1 MSDGKGAPHSLH
13 IPLDADN
20 DLAADFERVRQA
32 QAERNATGKTGGKGF
47 DPSSQRTNSDKV
59 SLSENFDKEL
69 YGDESKDK
77 YAGYHSSIPAADDE
91 DEDMDM
97 DGEGGGGGRTL
108 VGQYTATSA
117 QINEWAQGGTA
128 EDDILD
134 SREKQAQ
141 IANRETDYQKRRFKR
156 ELSPGR
162 GEDRS
167 YREVMAEREIERE
180 EERVQRLL
188 EDKKKEAIAK
198 GDDDEMDGVEHQA
211 TLKDDSGENGANGT
225 KAVEAPKPRAKKRR
239 WDTAK
244 TVDGSEAN
252 GDAAVNGE
260 ADTNGHAADGE
271 GPLKKSRW
279 NVEPEPVSAPAAP
292 TKRSKWDMV
301 STQDSAAP
309 NGGVNGAAT
318 PAPGVMTF
326 GTDVSSRNAPLSDEE
341 LNEMLP
347 SEGYKILD
355 PPPGYEPLRA
365 PAKRLAPPQTP
376 VNTGGFMMQEPV
388 DARQMGKQLPS
399 DIPGVGDLQFF
410 KAEDM
415 AYFGKLVDNADENEM
430 SVDELKERKI
440 MRLLLKVKN
449 GTPPMRKTALRHIT
463 DNARVFGAG
472 PLFDQILPLLMEK
485 SLEDQERHL
494 LVKVIDRVLYKLDDL
509 VRPYVHKILV
519 VIEPLLIDQDYY
531 ARVEGREIISNLSKA
546 AGLAHMISTMRPDID
561 HQDEYVRN
569 TTARAFAVVASALGI
584 PTLLPFLKAVCKS
597 KKSWQ
602 ARHTG
607 VKIIQQI
614 PILMGCAVLPHL
626 KGLVDCIGDNLNDEQ
641 MKVRTVTS
649 LALAALAEA
658 SNPFGIESFDPIL
671 HSLWTGA
678 RKQRGKGLAGFLK
691 AVGYIIPLMDEE
703 YSNYFTSQIME
714 VLLREFQSPDEE
726 MKKVVLKVISQCSG
740 TSGVTSAYL
749 KETVLPDFFKS
760 FWVRRM
766 ALDKRN
772 YKQVV
777 ETTVDLGNK
786 VGVGEIVERIV
797 NNLKDESEAYRKMT
811 VETIEK
817 VISAMG
823 AADINERLEER
834 LVDGILHA
842 FQEQSVEDIVL
853 LNGFGTVVN
862 ALGTR
867 CKPYLPQIV
876 STILWRLN
884 NKSATVR
891 QQAADLVTRIAIVM
905 KQCGEDG
912 LMGKLGTVLYEYL
925 GEEYPEVLGSILGA
939 MRSIVTVVGISSMQP
954 PIRDLLPRLTPI
966 LRNRHEKVQ
975 ENTIDLVG
983 RIADRGPESVNARE
997 WMRICFELLDML
1009 KAHKKGIR
1017 RAANNTF
1024 GFIAKAIGPQD
1035 VLATLLNNLRV
1046 QERQSR
1052 VCTAVAIGIV
1062 AETCAPFTVL
1072 PALMNEYRVPELNVQ
1087 NGVLKSL
1094 SFLFEYIGE
1103 MAKDYV
1109 YAVTPL
1115 LEDALVD
1122 RDQVH
1127 RQTAASVVKH
1137 VALGVVG
1144 LGCEDAMLHLLNLLY
1159 PNLFETSPHV
1169 IDRVIEAIDAVRLA
1183 VGTGVVMNYVWAGLF
1198 HPARKAR
1205 KQFDSIA
1212 DDVERHFDLVAS
1224 HLREWIPHETP
1235 LSRPSPAPLPPPT
1248 TLQVAQRWI
1257 ARNRA
1262 VSAAVLAFLVTGS
1275 VGGWVYVRSQRSRRK
1290 RRARKSPSGA
1300 RTDVVVVAGGVA
1312 DPLTSALYLD
1322 LERRG
1327 YVVYVVANTAED
1339 ERYIRSQSRADLLP
1353 LQLDLVDPGRAGQQM
1368 RRFGELLGREHR
1380 AFEGAE
1386 AHLLRFVGL
1395 VVVPSTSSPEPARI
1409 EEVGSEEWSD
1419 ALNAKV
1425 LNTIAT
1431 AQLFLPAVVAQK
1443 AKILLLAPSVTPAL
1457 KLPGHA
1463 VQSTVYGAL
1472 EGFTSTLSA
1481 EMLEEGV
1488 SVSKFKLGNIDIPAV
1503 TAKQRREAAGGQA
1516 VSRVKATPVRKLQ
1529 DAVFDALV
1537 ARPGRGRGTW
1547 YVGRGS
1553 LAYEVVG
1560 NWVPQGVVGWMMG
1573 GRSRARGVEE
1583 REEEGMGSS
1592 AGSLTWEKV
1601 EQEE

>member
-1 MSDGKGAPHSLH
+1 MSD
-13 IPLDADN
+13 
-20 DLAADFERVRQA
+20 ADFERVRKA
-32 QAERNATGKTGGKGF
+32 QLLRNASGKKTSSGA
-47 DPSSQRTNSDKV
+47 SSQRTNNTKA
-59 SLSENFDKEL
+59 SLTEAFDTEL
-69 YGDESKDK
+69 YGGGGGGSGVDK
-77 YAGYHSSIPAADDE
+77 YAGFNTSIPADDGDE
-91 DEDMDM
+91 DEVMGDAD
-97 DGEGGGGGRTL
+97 DGRL
-108 VGQYTATSA
+108 VGQYTATAA
-117 QINEWAQGGTA
+117 QIGEWATGDAGEG
-128 EDDILD
+128 EDMIQ
-134 SREKQAQ
+134 SKEKQAQ
-141 IANRETDYQKRRFKR
+141 IANRETDYQKRRFR
-156 ELSPGR
+156 RNVE
-162 GEDRS
+162 GEGEGKT
-167 YREVMAEREIERE
+167 YRETMQEREIERE
-180 EERVQRLL
+180 EDRVRLL
-188 EDKKKEAIAK
+188 VEEKAKARIAA
-198 GDDDEMDGVEHQA
+198 GEEDDEMEGVVEHVA
-211 TLKDDSGENGANGT
+211 TLKEDSMDVDVKVEGQNGANGHGE
-225 KAVEAPKPRAKKRR
+225 VKPRARKRR
-239 WDTAK
+239 WDLSTE
-244 TVDGSEAN
+244 TPGTN
-252 GDAAVNGE
+252 GDAH
-260 ADTNGHAADGE
+260 TNGHATNGE
-271 GPLKKSRW
+271 AVAKKSRW
-279 NVEPEPVSAPAAP
+279 DTTSAVSSEAAP
-292 TKRSKWDMV
+292 EVKRRSKWDV
-301 STQDSAAP
+301 AAAA
-309 NGGVNGAAT
+309 GGAT
-318 PAPGVMTF
+318 PAPGPGATPVQSMMGF
-326 GTDVSSRNAPLSDEE
+326 GTDISNRNAPLSDEE
-341 LNEMLP
+341 LDEMFPL
-347 SEGYKILD
+347 EGYKILEA
-355 PPPGYEPLRA
+355 PPGYEPLRA
-365 PAKRLAPPQTP
+365 PTHRIAPSATP
-376 VNTGGFMMQEPV
+376 LNKNNGGFMMQEPV
-388 DARQMGKQLPS
+388 DPRSMGKQLPS

-410 KAEDM
+410 KAGDM
-415 AYFGKLVDNADENEM
+415 NYFGKLVDGADENQL
-430 SVDELKERKI
+430 SVEELKQRKI

-449 GTPPMRKTALRHIT
+449 GTPPMRKTALRQIT
-463 DNARVFGAG
+463 DNARHFGAG

-561 HQDEYVRN
+561 HVDEYVRN

-614 PILMGCAVLPHL
+614 PILMG
-626 KGLVDCIGDNLNDEQ
+626 LVDCIAENLNDEQ
-641 MKVRTVTS
+641 AKVRTVTS

-658 SNPFGIESFDPIL
+658 SNPFGIESFDDIL
-671 HSLWTGA
+671 NPLWTGA

-703 YSNYFTSQIME
+703 YSNYYTGQIVE
-714 VLLREFQSPDEE
+714 ILLGEFQSPDEE
-726 MKKVVLKVISQCSG
+726 MKKVVLKVVSQCAG
-740 TSGVTSAYL
+740 TSGVTAQYL
-749 KETVLPDFFKS
+749 KEKVLNDFFKS

-777 ETTVDLGNK
+777 ETTMDLGNK

-905 KQCGEDG
+905 KQCNEDN
-912 LMGKLGTVLYEYL
+912 LMGKLSTVLYEYL

-954 PIRDLLPRLTPI
+954 PIKDLLPRLTPI

-1115 LEDALVD
+1115 IEDALID

-1127 RQTAASVVKH
+1127 RQTAAAVVKH
-1137 VALGVVG
+1137 IALGVVG

-1159 PNLFETSPHV
+1159 PNIFETSPHV

-1183 VGTGVVMNYVWAGLF
+1183 VGTGAVMNYVWAGLF
-1198 HPARKAR
+1198 HPARKVRTPYWRLYNDAYV
-1205 KQFDSIA
+1205 QSA
-1212 DDVERHFDLVAS
+1212 DAMV
-1224 HLREWIPHETP
+1224 PYY
-1235 LSRPSPAPLPPPT
+1235 PP
-1248 TLQVAQRWI
+1248 I
-1257 ARNRA
+1257 
-1262 VSAAVLAFLVTGS
+1262 
-1275 VGGWVYVRSQRSRRK
+1275 
-1290 RRARKSPSGA
+1290 
-1300 RTDVVVVAGGVA
+1300 
-1312 DPLTSALYLD
+1312 
-1322 LERRG
+1322 
-1327 YVVYVVANTAED
+1327 ED
-1339 ERYIRSQSRADLLP
+1339 E
-1353 LQLDLVDPGRAGQQM
+1353 
-1368 RRFGELLGREHR
+1368 
-1380 AFEGAE
+1380 
-1386 AHLLRFVGL
+1386 
-1395 VVVPSTSSPEPARI
+1395 
-1409 EEVGSEEWSD
+1409 
-1419 ALNAKV
+1419 
-1425 LNTIAT
+1425 
-1431 AQLFLPAVVAQK
+1431 
-1443 AKILLLAPSVTPAL
+1443 
-1457 KLPGHA
+1457 
-1463 VQSTVYGAL
+1463 
-1472 EGFTSTLSA
+1472 
-1481 EMLEEGV
+1481 
-1488 SVSKFKLGNIDIPAV
+1488 KFKRFELMAMI
-1503 TAKQRREAAGGQA
+1503 
-1516 VSRVKATPVRKLQ
+1516 
-1529 DAVFDALV
+1529 
-1537 ARPGRGRGTW
+1537 
-1547 YVGRGS
+1547 
-1553 LAYEVVG
+1553 
-1560 NWVPQGVVGWMMG
+1560 
-1573 GRSRARGVEE
+1573 
-1583 REEEGMGSS
+1583 
-1592 AGSLTWEKV
+1592 
-1601 EQEE
+1601 

>member
-1 MSDGKGAPHSLH
+1 MIAEDDDDIDDAEAWTELQLAASQGDIVLVSRLLKQGREPNEPPKGFYGRTALQAAAISGHLEVVNALIDSGSLIDAPGGNNGGRAALALAAGSGHEAVVLRLLQADANVNLQAHKYMGRTPLQAAGEGGNLAIVKLLLEKGADVNASYAHHFGRSALQAAASGGHTEIAERLLAEGGDINAPPSKYRGSTALQAAASSGNSDLVRKLINAGAEVNASAGYYIGATALAAAAEGGHLETVRVLLDAGADVSQRSGNHHHTPQEVADTHPSTNAPRPVIAAKLSPRESASAADMSD
-13 IPLDADN
+13 
-20 DLAADFERVRQA
+20 ADFEKVRQA
-32 QAERNATGKTGGKGF
+32 QAERNAASGKKGF
-47 DPSSQRTNSDKV
+47 KDSSSQRTNNNKI
-59 SLSENFDKEL
+59 SLAENFDKDL
-69 YGDESKDK
+69 YDTSDK
-77 YAGYHSSIPAADDE
+77 YAGYNTSIAADDDQDME
-91 DEDMDM
+91 DAD
-97 DGEGGGGGRTL
+97 DGNDGRL
-108 VGQYTATSA
+108 VGQYTATAA
-117 QINEWAQGGTA
+117 QIGEWAQGDTA
-128 EDDILD
+128 EDDILQ

-141 IANRETDYQKRRFKR
+141 IASRESEYQQKRFTARNLDGDGQK
-156 ELSPGR
+156 
-162 GEDRS
+162 S
-167 YREVMAEREIERE
+167 YRETMQEREIERE
-180 EERVQRLL
+180 EARVQRLI
-188 EDKKKEAIAK
+188 EEQNKEKIAN
-198 GDDDEMDGVEHQA
+198 GDDEMDGIEHHA
-211 TLKDDSGENGANGT
+211 TLKDKTPEAEDRNGANG
-225 KAVEAPKPRAKKRR
+225 EAAAEKSRRRKRR
-239 WDTAK
+239 WDDEESAPAT
-244 TVDGSEAN
+244 N
-252 GDAAVNGE
+252 GDAETNGVNGHATNGDAEPKKSRWDATPAVNGE
-260 ADTNGHAADGE
+260 AA
-271 GPLKKSRW
+271 
-279 NVEPEPVSAPAAP
+279 AAP
-292 TKRSKWDMV
+292 KKRSKWDLV
-301 STQDSAAP
+301 SSGDGGAAP
-309 NGGVNGAAT
+309 QSNGASET
-318 PAPGVMTF
+318 PSAPVVAF
-326 GTDVSSRNAPLSDEE
+326 GTDISSRNAPLSDEE
-341 LNEMLP
+341 LDEMLP
-347 SEGYKILD
+347 TEGYKILT

-365 PAKRLAPPQTP
+365 PARRVAPSATP
-376 VNTGGFMMQEPV
+376 ANTGGFMNQEPV
-388 DARQMGKQLPS
+388 DPRSMGKQLPS

-415 AYFGKLVDNADENEM
+415 AYFGKLVDGADENDL
-430 SVDELKERKI
+430 SVEELKQRKI

-449 GTPPMRKTALRHIT
+449 GTPPMRKTALRQLT
-463 DNARVFGAG
+463 DNARSFGAG

-531 ARVEGREIISNLSKA
+531 ARVEGREIISNLAKA
-546 AGLAHMISTMRPDID
+546 AGLATMISTMRPDID
-561 HQDEYVRN
+561 HVDEYVRN

-607 VKIIQQI
+607 VKIVQQI

-626 KGLVDCIGDNLNDEQ
+626 KGLVDCIGENLNDEQ
-641 MKVRTVTS
+641 AKVRTVTS

-658 SNPFGIESFDPIL
+658 SNPFGIESFDDIL
-671 HSLWTGA
+671 NPLWTGA

-703 YSNYFTSQIME
+703 YGNYYTSQIME
-714 VLLREFQSPDEE
+714 ILLREFQSPDEE
-726 MKKVVLKVISQCSG
+726 MKKVVLKVISQCAG
-740 TSGVTSAYL
+740 GAGVTAQYL
-749 KETVLPDFFKS
+749 KDTVLNDFFKS

-777 ETTVDLGNK
+777 ETTVDLGHK

-797 NNLKDESEAYRKMT
+797 GNLKDESEAYRKMT

-834 LVDGILHA
+834 LVDGILHS

-891 QQAADLVTRIAIVM
+891 QQAADLITRIAIVL
-905 KQCGEDG
+905 KQCDEDV
-912 LMGKLGTVLYEYL
+912 LLGKLSSVLYEYL

-954 PIRDLLPRLTPI
+954 PIKDLLPRLTPI

-1103 MAKDYV
+1103 MGKDYV

-1115 LEDALVD
+1115 LEDALID

-1137 VALGVVG
+1137 IALGVVG

-1169 IDRVIEAIDAVRLA
+1169 IDRVIEAIDAIRLA
-1183 VGTGVVMNYVWAGLF
+1183 VGTGAVMNYVWAGLF
-1198 HPARKAR
+1198 HPARKVR
-1205 KQFDSIA
+1205 
-1212 DDVERHFDLVAS
+1212 
-1224 HLREWIPHETP
+1224 TP
-1235 LSRPSPAPLPPPT
+1235 YWR
-1248 TLQVAQRWI
+1248 
-1257 ARNRA
+1257 
-1262 VSAAVLAFLVTGS
+1262 
-1275 VGGWVYVRSQRSRRK
+1275 
-1290 RRARKSPSGA
+1290 
-1300 RTDVVVVAGGVA
+1300 
-1312 DPLTSALYLD
+1312 LY
-1322 LERRG
+1322 
-1327 YVVYVVANTAED
+1327 N
-1339 ERYIRSQSRADLLP
+1339 
-1353 LQLDLVDPGRAGQQM
+1353 
-1368 RRFGELLGREHR
+1368 
-1380 AFEGAE
+1380 
-1386 AHLLRFVGL
+1386 
-1395 VVVPSTSSPEPARI
+1395 
-1409 EEVGSEEWSD
+1409 D
-1419 ALNAKV
+1419 AY
-1425 LNTIAT
+1425 
-1431 AQLFLPAVVAQK
+1431 
-1443 AKILLLAPSVTPAL
+1443 
-1457 KLPGHA
+1457 
-1463 VQSTVYGAL
+1463 VQSADAMVPYYPAFDD
-1472 EGFTSTLSA
+1472 E
-1481 EMLEEGV
+1481 
-1488 SVSKFKLGNIDIPAV
+1488 KL
-1503 TAKQRREAAGGQA
+1503 KRHE
-1516 VSRVKATPVRKLQ
+1516 LM
-1529 DAVFDALV
+1529 
-1537 ARPGRGRGTW
+1537 
-1547 YVGRGS
+1547 
-1553 LAYEVVG
+1553 VVI
-1560 NWVPQGVVGWMMG
+1560 
-1573 GRSRARGVEE
+1573 
-1583 REEEGMGSS
+1583 
-1592 AGSLTWEKV
+1592 
-1601 EQEE
+1601 

>member
-1 MSDGKGAPHSLH
+1 MSDADFDAVKAAQAQRNASSGKGKRG
-13 IPLDADN
+13 INDAS
-20 DLAADFERVRQA
+20 
-32 QAERNATGKTGGKGF
+32 G
-47 DPSSQRTNSDKV
+47 QRTNGTKA
-59 SLSENFDKEL
+59 SLTKAMDTTL
-69 YGDESKDK
+69 YGDDDRSA
-77 YAGYHSSIPAADDE
+77 YNTSIAVDDDE
-91 DEDMDM
+91 DMEDGDE
-97 DGEGGGGGRTL
+97 DGDGRL
-108 VGQYTATSA
+108 VGQYTATAA
-117 QINEWAQGGTA
+117 QIGEWAHGETA
-128 EDDILD
+128 EDDILE

-141 IANRETDYQKRRFKR
+141 ISSRETDYQKQRFKR
-156 ELSPGR
+156 SLDED
-162 GEDRS
+162 GEKT
-167 YREVMAEREIERE
+167 YREVMEQREFERE
-180 EERVQRLL
+180 EERVRRLV
-188 EDKKKEAIAK
+188 EEKRKEQIAA
-198 GDDDEMDGVEHQA
+198 GEDDDMDGVEHQA
-211 TLKDDSGENGANGT
+211 TLTNGKEGT
-225 KAVEAPKPRAKKRR
+225 PETSERNEDTSAPATSKTRVRKRR
-239 WDTAK
+239 WDTSG
-244 TVDGSEAN
+244 DAN
-252 GDAAVNGE
+252 GDVVMSETNGNIVTNG
-260 ADTNGHAADGE
+260 TNGHVTNGE
-271 GPLKKSRW
+271 SD
-279 NVEPEPVSAPAAP
+279 
-292 TKRSKWDMV
+292 TKRSRWD
-301 STQDSAAP
+301 S
-309 NGGVNGAAT
+309 T
-318 PAPGVMTF
+318 PAPESDAGVAKKRSRWDLVSSG
-326 GTDVSSRNAPLSDEE
+326 GTSAAEPDATSRVPVYGGDVSGRNAAISDEE
-341 LNEMLP
+341 LDEMLP
-347 SEGYKILD
+347 SEGYKVLV

-365 PAKRLAPPQTP
+365 PSKRLAPSATP
-376 VNTGGFMMQEPV
+376 AHTGGFMNQEPV
-388 DARQMGKQLPS
+388 DPRSMGKQLPS
-399 DIPGVGDLQFF
+399 EIPGVGDLQFF

-415 AYFGKLVDNADENEM
+415 AYFGKLVDGADENDL
-430 SVDELKERKI
+430 SVDELKQRKI

-449 GTPPMRKTALRHIT
+449 GTPPMRKTALRQLT
-463 DNARVFGAG
+463 DNARAFGAG

-531 ARVEGREIISNLSKA
+531 ARVEGREIISNLAKA
-546 AGLAHMISTMRPDID
+546 AGLAHMIGTMRPDID
-561 HQDEYVRN
+561 HVDEYVRN

-607 VKIIQQI
+607 VKIVQQI

-626 KGLVDCIGDNLNDEQ
+626 KGLVECIGENLNDEQ
-641 MKVRTVTS
+641 AKVRTVTS

-658 SNPFGIESFDPIL
+658 SNPFGIESFDDIL
-671 HSLWTGA
+671 NPLWTGA

-703 YSNYFTSQIME
+703 YGNYYTSQIME
-714 VLLREFQSPDEE
+714 ILLREFQSPDEE
-726 MKKVVLKVISQCSG
+726 MKKVVLKVISQCAG
-740 TSGVTSAYL
+740 GNGVTAAYL
-749 KETVLPDFFKS
+749 KETVLDDFFKS

-777 ETTVDLGNK
+777 ETTVDIGQK

-797 NNLKDESEAYRKMT
+797 GNLKDESEAYRKMT

-834 LVDGILHA
+834 LVDGILHS
-842 FQEQSVEDIVL
+842 FQEQSVEDIIL

-891 QQAADLVTRIAIVM
+891 QQAADLITRIAIVL
-905 KQCGEDG
+905 KQCDEDG
-912 LMGKLGTVLYEYL
+912 LLGKLGSVLYEYL

-939 MRSIVTVVGISSMQP
+939 MRSIVSVVGISMMQP
-954 PIRDLLPRLTPI
+954 PIKDLLPRLTPI

-1115 LEDALVD
+1115 LEDALID

-1137 VALGVVG
+1137 IALGVVG

-1159 PNLFETSPHV
+1159 PNIFETSPHV
-1169 IDRVIEAIDAVRLA
+1169 IDRIIEAIDAIRLA
-1183 VGTGVVMNYVWAGLF
+1183 VGTGAVMNYVWAGLF
-1198 HPARKAR
+1198 HPARRVRTPYWRLYNDAYV
-1205 KQFDSIA
+1205 QSA
-1212 DDVERHFDLVAS
+1212 DAMV
-1224 HLREWIPHETP
+1224 PYY
-1235 LSRPSPAPLPPPT
+1235 PA
-1248 TLQVAQRWI
+1248 V
-1257 ARNRA
+1257 
-1262 VSAAVLAFLVTGS
+1262 
-1275 VGGWVYVRSQRSRRK
+1275 
-1290 RRARKSPSGA
+1290 
-1300 RTDVVVVAGGVA
+1300 
-1312 DPLTSALYLD
+1312 
-1322 LERRG
+1322 
-1327 YVVYVVANTAED
+1327 ED
-1339 ERYIRSQSRADLLP
+1339 EKLKRH
-1353 LQLDLVDPGRAGQQM
+1353 
-1368 RRFGELLGREHR
+1368 EL
-1380 AFEGAE
+1380 
-1386 AHLLRFVGL
+1386 FV
-1395 VVVPSTSSPEPARI
+1395 
-1409 EEVGSEEWSD
+1409 
-1419 ALNAKV
+1419 V
-1425 LNTIAT
+1425 L
-1431 AQLFLPAVVAQK
+1431 
-1443 AKILLLAPSVTPAL
+1443 
-1457 KLPGHA
+1457 
-1463 VQSTVYGAL
+1463 
-1472 EGFTSTLSA
+1472 
-1481 EMLEEGV
+1481 
-1488 SVSKFKLGNIDIPAV
+1488 
-1503 TAKQRREAAGGQA
+1503 
-1516 VSRVKATPVRKLQ
+1516 
-1529 DAVFDALV
+1529 
-1537 ARPGRGRGTW
+1537 
-1547 YVGRGS
+1547 
-1553 LAYEVVG
+1553 
-1560 NWVPQGVVGWMMG
+1560 
-1573 GRSRARGVEE
+1573 
-1583 REEEGMGSS
+1583 
-1592 AGSLTWEKV
+1592 
-1601 EQEE
+1601 